1 MDLRSKLSLHKR
13 LFIFLLAFSWI
24 LLACFVTFQYGRE
37 KQFKAERLDAQLQQL
52 NTHLLDALD
61 NGVDPATAAATQRTR
76 FADLRITVI
85 DLDGRVRYDSAESA
99 DSVRLLPNHL
109 QRPEVAAALKHG
121 TGYTTRRLSEST
133 HTQYFYSAMR
143 GNHAIVRTA
152 IPYTMPLHEVLTAD
166 RGFLWFMLSIT
177 LIMSVVA
184 YLFTRRLGHNI
195 TRLRDFAECAEQG
208 REMSDNPSFPHDEL
222 GEISAHIVRLYAQL
236 HKTTVDRDREHAL
249 ALFEE
254 KEKIRIKKQLT
265 NNINHELKTPVAVI
279 KGYLETILANPDMEA
294 AQRTTF
300 IEKSNAQTERLS
312 NLLADVAIITRMDE
326 ASLLIGKEQ
335 IVVNH
340 IIDELQADIQ
350 LLPAE
355 RRMRL
360 HCDFTHPVIIEGNA
374 ALIGSIFHNLTDN
387 ATAYS
392 MGRDLYIRLLRE
404 DETHYTFLFADNGI
418 GIEEEHL
425 PRIFE
430 RFYRVDKGRS
440 RKVGGTGLGLAIVKN
455 AVVLHGGEIE
465 ARNSDRGGL
474 EFIFT
479 LCKKA

>member
-1 MDLRSKLSLHKR
+1 
-13 LFIFLLAFSWI
+13 
-24 LLACFVTFQYGRE
+24 
-37 KQFKAERLDAQLQQL
+37 
-52 NTHLLDALD
+52 
-61 NGVDPATAAATQRTR
+61 
-76 FADLRITVI
+76 
-85 DLDGRVRYDSAESA
+85 
-99 DSVRLLPNHL
+99 
-109 QRPEVAAALKHG
+109 
-121 TGYTTRRLSEST
+121 
-133 HTQYFYSAMR
+133 
-143 GNHAIVRTA
+143 
-152 IPYTMPLHEVLTAD
+152 
-166 RGFLWFMLSIT
+166 
-177 LIMSVVA
+177 
-184 YLFTRRLGHNI
+184 
-195 TRLRDFAECAEQG
+195 
-208 REMSDNPSFPHDEL
+208 
-222 GEISAHIVRLYAQL
+222 
-236 HKTTVDRDREHAL
+236 
-249 ALFEE
+249 
-254 KEKIRIKKQLT
+254 
-265 NNINHELKTPVAVI
+265 
-279 KGYLETILANPDMEA
+279 
-294 AQRTTF
+294 
-300 IEKSNAQTERLS
+300 
-312 NLLADVAIITRMDE
+312 